1 MKTVIYADILVIINT
16 LVNYVLL
23 RACAAFLKIN
33 FSPLRFFFAA
43 ASGGLFSLIILV
55 EGIPES
61 VSMIIKTAF
70 LFLCVAIAFGAYSL
84 KRYCRC
90 FAAFLV
96 LNLIFAGVMCAL
108 YMFVFPDSMV
118 YSAGVVYFDISVF
131 TLAVCSVICYV
142 LISLVSGITA
152 SHVPKNRIYQLEI
165 TADGKTVKLESLFD
179 TGNSLC
185 DSFSGRPVIIADK
198 SCISELVGRTDLT
211 GMKNYRLI
219 PYSTLKGGGLL
230 EAFLAESV
238 CFYDSAEI
246 YRISDVYIAVADKK
260 IFNHNYKALLGTPVF
275 ESAELCRR
283 KENKSND
290 KKFARKT

>member
-23 RACAAFLKIN
+23 RACAAFLKMN
-33 FSPLRFFFAA
+33 FSPIRFFFAA
-43 ASGGLFSLIILV
+43 ASGGIFSLIILV
-55 EGIPES
+55 EGMPFFLS
-61 VSMIIKTAF
+61 LIIKVVF
-70 LFLCVAIAFGAYSL
+70 LLLCVWVAFGAYSF
-84 KRYCRC
+84 KHYCKC

-96 LNLIFAGVMCAL
+96 LNLIFAGIMCAL

-131 TLAVCSVICYV
+131 TLAVCSVVCYA

-165 TADGKTVKLESLFD
+165 TANGKTVKLQALFD

-198 SCISELVGRTDLT
+198 SCVSELVNDSDLT
-211 GMKNYRLI
+211 EMKNYRLI

-230 EAFLAESV
+230 EAFLGESA
-238 CFYDSAEI
+238 CFSDSEEI

-275 ESAELCRR
+275 ESAEVCRR

-290 KKFARKT
+290 KKFAGKT